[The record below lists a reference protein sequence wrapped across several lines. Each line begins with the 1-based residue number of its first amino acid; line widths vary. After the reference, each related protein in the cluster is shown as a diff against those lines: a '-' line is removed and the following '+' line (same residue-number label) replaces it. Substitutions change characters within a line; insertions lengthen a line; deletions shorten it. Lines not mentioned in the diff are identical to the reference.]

1 MPMSACCR
9 AGRALGAALVVLVLA
24 ACASLPK
31 AGSAPGE
38 TFSGRLAVRVEA
50 SDAVAAHSLT
60 AAFELQGDAQTG
72 RLDLSTPLGNTL
84 ARATWTPHS
93 VVLATPGSQK
103 RYPDLDALTSDLLG
117 ESLPVAAMFDWLHGR
132 PWPGASSIA
141 VAPADQP
148 GFEQLGWIV
157 NLAQLDH
164 GSISARRELPP
175 PMTVRVKLD
184 RP

>member
-1 MPMSACCR
+1 MSNCSR
-9 AGRALGAALVVLVLA
+9 AGRALGAMLFALLLA

-31 AGSAPGE
+31 ADSTPGE
-38 TFSGRLAVRVEA
+38 TLSGRLAVRVEA
-50 SDAVAAHSLT
+50 SHAAAARSLT

-84 ARATWTPHS
+84 ARASWTPQS
-93 VVLATPGSQK
+93 VVLATPDGQK
-103 RYPDLDALTSDLLG
+103 RYPDLDALTSELLG
-117 ESLPVAAMFDWLHGR
+117 ESLPVAALFDWLQGR
-132 PWPGASSIA
+132 PWPGASSSA

-157 NLAQLDH
+157 SLARFDDA
-164 GSISARRELPP
+164 SISARRELPP
-175 PMTVRVKLD
+175 PMTVRIKLD